1 MDRTCADLP
10 WQVWLEVDGRDI
22 EIPKDSEGLIVLNIG
37 SYMGGV
43 DLWQNGYEHDD
54 DFSLQSMHDKMLEV
68 VCVCGAWHL
77 GKLQVGL
84 SQARRL
90 AQGKVIT
97 IHCSSPFPVQ
107 IDGEP
112 FILQPGFLE
121 ITHRGQAFMMRKT
134 SEDEPKGRAAAIMT
148 EVLLDAE
155 CKGIIN
161 ASQKKV
167 LLQDVAINLS

>member
-10 WQVWLEVDGRDI
+10 WQVWLEVDGRDV
-22 EIPKDSEGLIVLNIG
+22 EIPKDTEGLLVLNIG

-43 DLWQNGYEHDD
+43 DLWQNDSEHDD

-68 VCVCGAWHL
+68 VSVCGAWHL

-90 AQGKVIT
+90 AQGKVIK
-97 IHCSSPFPVQ
+97 IHSSSSFPVQ

-112 FILQPGFLE
+112 FILQPGSLD
-121 ITHRGQAFMMRKT
+121 ITHHDQVFMVRRT
-134 SEDEPKGRAAAIMT
+134 SEDEPKGHAAAIMT

-167 LLQDVAINLS
+167 ILKELAISLS